1 MKSLTLTLSLVVALG
16 VVAGALV
23 SGLGLDEGT
32 SLSAYVGVL
41 TGTAMGLLTLLIKTQ
56 LAGRITG
63 GIAGVKALVAGLG
76 VTFFLRLLGIA
87 AGLIGLH
94 GNPAASPIAFVIA
107 FFAVS
112 LGQQALEMKSLL
124 AARNPVTS

>member
-1 MKSLTLTLSLVVALG
+1 MKSLALNLSLVVLLG
-16 VVAGALV
+16 AVAAGLV
-23 SGLGLDEGT
+23 SGLGLDDGT
-32 SLSAYVGVL
+32 RLSAYVGVL
-41 TGTAMGLLTLLIKTQ
+41 AGTAMGLLTLLIKTQ
-56 LAGRITG
+56 LAGRVSG
-63 GIAGVKALVAGLG
+63 GISGVKALVAALG

-87 AGLIGLH
+87 AGLVGLH
-94 GNPAASPIAFVIA
+94 GEPSASPIAFVIA